1 MSGVLDVL
9 TITTPLPETSFG
21 IAALNGTERLSRPFQ
36 YHVQLH
42 SGSALLDPN
51 SLLDKSITV
60 QVAAPSG
67 GSGKRYVS
75 GIVNAVRQL
84 PSQSTALWQYEIS
97 VVPKLWFLG
106 QTKDCRF
113 YQKQSVL
120 DIVKYVLGKFN
131 VTLSDKT
138 TGSFPT
144 RDYVVQFNE
153 SYLHFIQRLMEDV
166 GIFYFFT
173 HSNGAHTMVLA
184 NANTAF
190 AALDN
195 PQIYLDE
202 TNAGFGV
209 LNSWHRT
216 DRTALGSVRTDD
228 YNPETD
234 QLQPGAITGTETTVL
249 QASAASQR
257 THYAWPA
264 VRDATGNAKTLA
276 TTHMLAAEA
285 AAELYTGSGQ
295 VADFVTGGKFTLAN
309 DPTTGSGTEYV
320 IQALS
325 YHVVNSMA
333 GSGQGHRASIAAS
346 IVAFPSKTTYQ
357 EEPAFVPPVMAGMYS
372 AIVIGPDGEEIYT
385 DDLGRIQVKFPFDHE
400 GDITTDKTLWVRVM
414 QGWSG
419 NNWGTQYIPRIG
431 MEVVVAFL
439 EADVNRPVVVGC
451 LFNGNNK
458 PVFAASEKNK
468 SGLRTRSTMQGGT
481 ANFSEFSIDDTKGSE
496 AVYLHA
502 EKDLNI
508 EVENNRNVTVTK
520 DETVQIDGKKTDTVK
535 QDYATTVSEGNKTVT
550 VSQGNL
556 STTVSQGNESLDV
569 TAGTITH
576 SAGQSITLKV
586 GGSSIKI
593 DTSSITLTVGGSTV
607 KLTASEVDV
616 TGIQVNVTGQ
626 AQTAVKG
633 AIVQVSA
640 DGMLELKGAMTM
652 INS

>member
-1 MSGVLDVL
+1 MSGELDLL
-9 TITTPLPETSFG
+9 TITTPLPDTSFG
-21 IAALNGTERLSRPFQ
+21 ISAINGTERLSRPFQ
-36 YHVQLH
+36 YNVQLH

-51 SLLDKSITV
+51 SLLDKSVSVEI
-60 QVAAPSG
+60 AAPDD

-75 GIVNAVRQL
+75 GIVRAVRQL
-84 PSQSTALWQYEIS
+84 PSQSTDLWNYEIS

-120 DIVKYVLGKFN
+120 DIVKYVLGRFN
-131 VTLSDKT
+131 VTFSDKT

-153 SYLHFIQRLMEDV
+153 SYLHFIQRLMEDA

-173 HSNGAHTMVLA
+173 HTDSAHTMVLA

-190 AALDN
+190 PDIDQ

-216 DRTALGSVRTDD
+216 DRTATGDVRIDD
-228 YNPETD
+228 YNPVTD
-234 QLQPGAITGTETTVL
+234 QLQPGSVSGTESTVL
-249 QASAASQR
+249 KASAASQR

-264 VRDATGNAKTLA
+264 VRGATGDAKTLA
-276 TTHMLAAEA
+276 KTHMLAAEA
-285 AAELYTGSGQ
+285 GAELYAASGQ
-295 VADFVTGGKFTLAN
+295 VPDLFAGGKFTLQN
-309 DPTTGSGTEYV
+309 DPITGSSTEYV
-320 IQALS
+320 IQSVS
-325 YHVVNSMA
+325 YHIVDNKA

-346 IVAFPSKTTYQ
+346 LVAFPSKTTYQ
-357 EEPAFVPPVMAGMYS
+357 EEPAFLPPVMAGMYS
-372 AIVIGPDGEEIYT
+372 AIVIGPQGEEIYT
-385 DDLGRIQVKFPFDHE
+385 DDLGRIQVQFPFDHE
-400 GDITTDKTLWVRVM
+400 GDITTDKTLWVRVV

-439 EADVNRPVVVGC
+439 EGDVNRPVVVGC
-451 LFNGNNK
+451 LFNGNNA
-458 PVFAASEKNK
+458 PVFSSSEKNK

-481 ANFSEFSIDDTKGSE
+481 SNFSEFSIDDTKGSE

-508 EVENNRNVTVTK
+508 EVENNRNVTVTA
-520 DETVQIDGKKTDTVK
+520 DETVKIDGKKTDTVK
-535 QDYATTVSEGNKTVT
+535 GDFATTVSQGNTSLT
-550 VSQGNL
+550 VSEGNL
-556 STTVSQGNESLDV
+556 STTVSQGNESLEV
-569 TAGTITH
+569 TSGTITH

-586 GGSSIKI
+586 GGNSIVI
-593 DTSSITLTVGGSTV
+593 NTSSITLTVGDSSVTLNASGVTV
-607 KLTASEVDV
+607 QGMQV
-616 TGIQVNVTGQ
+616 TLTGQ
-626 AQTAVKG
+626 TKTAVSG
-633 AIVQVSA
+633 AIVQVSGS
-640 DGMLELKGAMTM
+640 GMLELSGGVTM

>member
-1 MSGVLDVL
+1 MSGEHDLL

-21 IAALNGTERLSRPFQ
+21 IASINGSERLSRPFQ
-36 YHVQLH
+36 YNIQLH
-42 SGSALLDPN
+42 SGSVLLDPN
-51 SLLDKSITV
+51 TLLDKPVTV
-60 QVAAPSG
+60 AIATPVSG
-67 GSGKRYVS
+67 GAPARYIN
-75 GIVNAVRQL
+75 GIVCAVRQL
-84 PSQSTALWQYEIS
+84 PSQSTALWQYEIT
-97 VVPKLWFLG
+97 VVPKLWFLE

-120 DIVKYVLGKFN
+120 DIIKYVLGKFG
-131 VTLSDKT
+131 VTISDKT
-138 TGSFPT
+138 TGSFPV

-153 SYLHFIQRLMEDV
+153 SYLHFIQRLMEDA

-173 HSNGAHTMVLA
+173 HSDGAHTMVLA

-190 AALDN
+190 VDIDE
-195 PQIYLDE
+195 PQLSLDE

-209 LNSWHRT
+209 LNSWHRV

-234 QLQPGAITGTETTVL
+234 QLQPGVISGTEPTVL
-249 QASAASQR
+249 QASAAAQR

-264 VRDATGNAKTLA
+264 RRGAAADASTLA
-276 TTHMLAAEA
+276 KSQMLAAEA
-285 AAELYTGSGQ
+285 GAQLYTGSGQ
-295 VADFVTGGKFTLAN
+295 VADLVAGGKFTLVN
-309 DPTTGSGTEYV
+309 DPGGAGTEYV
-320 IQALS
+320 IKSLS
-325 YHVVNSMA
+325 YHITDNQA
-333 GSGQGHRASIAAS
+333 GGGAGHRAAIAAS
-346 IVAFPSKTTYQ
+346 IIAFPSKITYQ
-357 EEPAFVPPVMAGMYS
+357 EETTFLPPVMAGMYS
-372 AIVIGPDGEEIYT
+372 AVVIGPSGEEIYT
-385 DDLGRIQVKFPFDHE
+385 DDLGRIQVQFPFDHE

-439 EADVNRPVVVGC
+439 EGDVNRPVVVGC

-458 PVFAASEKNK
+458 PVFAAAEKNK

-508 EVENNRNVTVTK
+508 EVENNRSVTVTK
-520 DETVQIDGKKTDTVK
+520 DETVKIDGKKTDTVK
-535 QDYATTVSEGNKTVT
+535 GDYA
-550 VSQGNL
+550 
-556 STTVSQGNESLDV
+556 TTVSQGNESLTV
-569 TAGTITH
+569 SQGTITH
-576 SAGQSITLKV
+576 SAAQSITLKV
-586 GGSSIKI
+586 GGNSIKI

-607 KLTASEVDV
+607 KLTDSEVDV
-616 TGIQVNVTGQ
+616 TGIQVKVTGQ

-633 AIVQVSA
+633 AIVQVSG

>member
-1 MSGVLDVL
+1 MSGELDIL

-21 IAALNGTERLSRPFQ
+21 IAAMNGTEQISRPFQ
-36 YHVQLH
+36 YNIQLH
-42 SGSALLDPN
+42 SGTALLDPN
-51 SLLDKSITV
+51 SLLDKAITV
-60 QVAAPSG
+60 TICSPEEG
-67 GSGKRYVS
+67 ETKRYVS

-84 PSQSTALWQYEIS
+84 PSQSTMLWHYEIS
-97 VVPKLWFLG
+97 LVPKLWFLK
-106 QTKDCRF
+106 QTQDCRF
-113 YQKQSVL
+113 YQKQSAL
-120 DIVKYVLGKFN
+120 QIIKTILEKFN
-131 VTLSDKT
+131 VTFSDKT
-138 TGSFPT
+138 SGSFPA

-153 SYLHFIQRLMEDV
+153 SYLHFIQRLMEDA

-173 HSNGAHTMVLA
+173 HAEGTHTMVLA
-184 NANTAF
+184 NTNTAF
-190 AALDN
+190 QDITQ

-202 TNAGFGV
+202 TNSGFGV

-228 YNPETD
+228 YNPATD
-234 QLQPGAITGTETTVL
+234 QLQPGAVSGTETTVL
-249 QASAASQR
+249 KASAASQR

-276 TTHMLAAEA
+276 TTHMLAAEV

-295 VADFVTGGKFTLAN
+295 IADFVAGGKFMLMN
-309 DPTTGSGTEYV
+309 DPTTGSGMEYV
-320 IQALS
+320 IQSLS
-325 YHVVNSMA
+325 YHITNSRA
-333 GSGQGHRASIAAS
+333 GSSHGHRAAIAS
-346 IVAFPSKTTYQ
+346 GIVAFPSKTTYQ
-357 EEPAFVPPVMAGMYS
+357 EEPFFLPPVMAGMYS

-458 PVFAASEKNK
+458 PVFAADEKNK

-535 QDYATTVSEGNKTVT
+535 QDYATTVSEGNKT
-550 VSQGNL
+550 
-556 STTVSQGNESLDV
+556 TTVSQGNESLDV
-569 TAGTITH
+569 TEGTITH
-576 SAGQSITLKV
+576 TAGQSITLKV
-586 GGSSIKI
+586 GGNSIKI
-593 DTSSITLTVGGSTV
+593 DTSSITLTVGESTV

-616 TGIQVNVTGQ
+616 TSMQVNVTGQ
-626 AQTAVKG
+626 TQTAVKG
-633 AIVQVSA
+633 AIVQVTG

>member
-1 MSGVLDVL
+1 MSGEHDLL
-9 TITTPLPETSFG
+9 TITTPLPEASFG
-21 IAALNGTERLSRPFQ
+21 IASINGSERLSRPFQ
-36 YHVQLH
+36 YTVQLH

-51 SLLDKSITV
+51 SLLDKPVTV
-60 QVAAPSG
+60 EIATPLSG
-67 GSGKRYVS
+67 GGPARYVN
-75 GIVNAVRQL
+75 GIVYAVRQL
-84 PSQSTALWQYEIS
+84 PSQSTTLWQYEIS
-97 VVPKLWFLG
+97 VAPKLWFLD

-120 DIVKYVLGKFN
+120 DIVKYVLGKFS
-131 VTLSDKT
+131 VTISDKT

-153 SYLHFIQRLMEDV
+153 SYLHFIQRLMEDA

-173 HSNGAHTMVLA
+173 HSDGAHTMVLA

-190 AALDN
+190 ADISE
-195 PQIYLDE
+195 PQVHLDE
-202 TNAGFGV
+202 TNGGFGV
-209 LNSWHRT
+209 LNSWHRV
-216 DRTALGSVRTDD
+216 DRTAVGSVRTDD

-234 QLQPGAITGTETTVL
+234 QLQPGAVSGTESTVL

-264 VRDATGNAKTLA
+264 TRGVTSDANTLA
-276 TTHMLAAEA
+276 KNRMLAAEA
-285 AAELYTGSGQ
+285 GAQLYTGSGEIADL
-295 VADFVTGGKFTLAN
+295 VAGGKFTLVN
-309 DPTTGSGTEYV
+309 DPAGTATEYV
-320 IQALS
+320 IQSLS
-325 YHVVNSMA
+325 YHITGNRA
-333 GSGQGHRASIAAS
+333 GGGAGHRASIAAS
-346 IVAFPSKTTYQ
+346 IIAFPSKITYQ
-357 EEPAFVPPVMAGMYS
+357 EEAAFLPPVMAGMYS
-372 AIVIGPDGEEIYT
+372 AIVIGPQGEEIYT
-385 DDLGRIQVKFPFDHE
+385 DDLGRIQVQFPFDHE

-439 EADVNRPVVVGC
+439 EGDVNRPMVVGC

-496 AVYLHA
+496 AVFLHA
-502 EKDLNI
+502 EKDLNV
-508 EVENNRNVTVTK
+508 EVENNRSVTVTK
-520 DETVQIDGKKTDTVK
+520 DETVKIDGKKTDTVK
-535 QDYATTVSEGNKTVT
+535 GDYAVT

-569 TAGTITH
+569 SQGTITH
-576 SAGQSITLKV
+576 SAAQSITLKV

-616 TGIQVNVTGQ
+616 TGIQVNITGQ

-633 AIVQVSA
+633 AIVQVSG

>member
-1 MSGVLDVL
+1 MSGEHDLL

-21 IAALNGTERLSRPFQ
+21 IASINGSERLSRPFQ
-36 YHVQLH
+36 YNIQLH

-51 SLLDKSITV
+51 DLLDKPVTV
-60 QVAAPSG
+60 KIATPLSG
-67 GSGKRYVS
+67 GDPARYVN
-75 GIVNAVRQL
+75 GIVYAVRQL

-97 VVPKLWFLG
+97 VVPKLWFLD

-120 DIVKYVLGKFN
+120 DIVKYVLGKFSI
-131 VTLSDKT
+131 TLSDKT

-153 SYLHFIQRLMEDV
+153 SYLHFIQRLMEDA

-173 HSNGAHTMVLA
+173 HSDGAHTMVLA

-190 AALDN
+190 VDIDE
-195 PQIYLDE
+195 PQLSLDE

-209 LNSWHRT
+209 LNSWHRV

-234 QLQPGAITGTETTVL
+234 QLQPGAISGTEPTVL
-249 QASAASQR
+249 QASAAAQR
-257 THYAWPA
+257 MHYAWPA
-264 VRDATGNAKTLA
+264 RRGVAADASTLA
-276 TTHMLAAEA
+276 KSRMLAAEA
-285 AAELYTGSGQ
+285 GAQLYTGSGQ
-295 VADFVTGGKFTLAN
+295 VADLVAGGKFTLVN
-309 DPTTGSGTEYV
+309 DPSGTSTEYV
-320 IQALS
+320 IKSLS
-325 YHVVNSMA
+325 YHITDNQA
-333 GSGQGHRASIAAS
+333 GGGAGHRAAIAAS
-346 IVAFPSKTTYQ
+346 IIAFPSKITYQ
-357 EEPAFVPPVMAGMYS
+357 EETTFLPPVMAGMYS
-372 AIVIGPDGEEIYT
+372 AVVIGPSGEEIYT
-385 DDLGRIQVKFPFDHE
+385 DDLGRIQVQFPFDHE

-439 EADVNRPVVVGC
+439 EGDVNRPVVVGC

-458 PVFAASEKNK
+458 PVFAAAEKNK

-508 EVENNRNVTVTK
+508 EVENNRSVTVTK
-520 DETVQIDGKKTDTVK
+520 DETVKIDGKKTDTVK
-535 QDYATTVSEGNKTVT
+535 GDYA
-550 VSQGNL
+550 
-556 STTVSQGNESLDV
+556 TTVSQGNESLTV
-569 TAGTITH
+569 SQGTITH
-576 SAGQSITLKV
+576 SAAQSITLKV
-586 GGSSIKI
+586 GGNSIKI

-607 KLTASEVDV
+607 KLTDSEVDV
-616 TGIQVNVTGQ
+616 TGIQVKVTGQ

-633 AIVQVSA
+633 AIVQVSG